1 MAQNWLQHTLGQR
14 GWRPQRQA
22 VALAALGLFIALIIG
37 ALYLSQVAAE
47 ATTGRQ
53 LADLI
58 AQRNELERTNEQLRA
73 EIASLKSVPRLLARA
88 EALGFRS
95 ATNADI
101 HHLVIAGYNPNRA
114 QIVATPEGV
123 PEEQRPVYDET
134 FGGWLQQQ
142 WDTLRGQFD
151 SFGSREEQ

>member
-1 MAQNWLQHTLGQR
+1 MSRNWIQHTLGER

-37 ALYLSQVAAE
+37 ALYLSQVASE

-58 AQRNELERTNEQLRA
+58 AQRDELERTNEQLRA

-88 EALGFRS
+88 KELGFVE
-95 ATNADI
+95 ADASSI
-101 HHLVIAGYNPNRA
+101 EYLVVNGYNPNRSL
-114 QIVATPEGV
+114 IVPTPES
-123 PEEQRPVYDET
+123 PQQPQPVYDET

-142 WDTLRGQFD
+142 WDNLRRQFD
-151 SFGSREEQ
+151 SFTKRGG